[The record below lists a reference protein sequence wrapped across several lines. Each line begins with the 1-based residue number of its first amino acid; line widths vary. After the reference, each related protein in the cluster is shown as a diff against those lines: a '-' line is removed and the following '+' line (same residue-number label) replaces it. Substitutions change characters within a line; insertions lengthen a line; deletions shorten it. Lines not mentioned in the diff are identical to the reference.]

1 MLDIN
6 YQITKEELR
15 KFGLITAGLFI
26 TFFGFLIPWIWSF
39 PWPIWPWIVAIT
51 LSSLALMAPA
61 SLKPVYIVW
70 MRFAGILGWINT
82 RIILMVIFY
91 LIFLPIGLIMRVFN
105 DPMRRRLDKRIKT
118 YRIQSK
124 PPKNENMEK
133 IY

>member
-15 KFGLITAGLFI
+15 KFGLITACLFI
-26 TFFGFLIPWIWSF
+26 IFFGFLIPWIWSIS
-39 PWPIWPWIVAIT
+39 WSIWPWIVAVT
-51 LSSLALMAPA
+51 LFSLALIVPA
-61 SLKPVYIVW
+61 SLRSVYIVW

-91 LIFLPIGLIMRVFN
+91 LIFLPFGLIMRIFN
-105 DPMRRRLDKRIKT
+105 DPMRRRFDRRRQT

-124 PPKNENMEK
+124 SPKNENMEK